1 MKSPWYSKR
10 TALKATKELI
20 DRLPVRYC
28 VFSYSDEGLIK
39 YDEMETLCKE
49 YSDYKFHQ
57 QEHDRHVMSR
67 IGAGGDKAE
76 NAKKKKNVEYVIV
89 IDKGEQVDPEDETA
103 DFTGE
108 IYRPKHI

>member
-1 MKSPWYSKR
+1 
-10 TALKATKELI
+10 
-20 DRLPVRYC
+20 
-28 VFSYSDEGLIK
+28 
-39 YDEMETLCKE
+39 MEDLCKE

-67 IGAGGDKAE
+67 IGAGGSKAQ

-89 IDKGEQVDPEDETA
+89 IDKGIQSDPEETTG

-108 IYRPKHI
+108 IFKLQ